1 MYKRVYSIIY
11 LFSLYLFILNYKKI
25 YKTDKSW
32 FYKTLFISI
41 SGITM
46 LYSLYKTNEIVNN
59 LGLPILLILNLAI
72 LIYIT
77 LNNKYTFINLL
88 PLLGIVYIIYT
99 FNIKDFSLNKG
110 KLVKPN
116 HKWIYQYIP
125 VLIIYYMFSNL
136 SMIKLSSKI
145 GNVLLVLYPLL
156 FPLNEYF
163 IHRVFSLCLMVQ
175 FAWI

>member
-1 MYKRVYSIIY
+1 MYKCVYSIIY
-11 LFSLYLFILNYKKI
+11 LLSLCLFTMNYKKI
-25 YKTDKSW
+25 YKTDKAW
-32 FYKTLFISI
+32 FHKTLFISI

-46 LYSLYKTNEIVNN
+46 LYSLYQTNKIVNN
-59 LGLPILLILNLAI
+59 IGLPILLILNLVI

-88 PLLGIVYIIYT
+88 PLLGIVYILYT
-99 FNIKDFSLNKG
+99 FCIKDFYVNKG

-116 HKWIYQYIP
+116 KKWIYQYII
-125 VLIIYYMFSNL
+125 VLIIYYMFSNP
-136 SMIKLSSKI
+136 SMITLSSKV